1 MKKVLAAALVLILLG
16 GCQSIFG
23 HKSAR
28 LDVRPV
34 GEAQTSAAAVI
45 ALEEGRQHLIRGEVA
60 SAIVALRTASSDPAT
75 AAPAHN
81 GLAVA
86 YAMLGRGDLAER
98 YFQQAIAEDPA
109 DPRFAAN
116 LARFY
121 HSREAAMAKADAV
134 PVPVVTALAEEVAP
148 VTAVAEA
155 PTERVVRAGPSLVRV
170 SLPTPQA
177 ALTRVSR
184 QEVVIHSAPETS
196 VLAST
201 DPRRRNPRFNAA
213 KPLAIAEAY
222 PVRIDLAKVARR

>member
-1 MKKVLAAALVLILLG
+1 MKRILAAALLATMLA

-23 HKSAR
+23 HHSAR

-34 GEAQTSAAAVI
+34 GEAQTAAAAAI

-121 HSREAAMAKADAV
+121 QSRDAAMAKAVVV
-134 PVPVVTALAEEVAP
+134 PAPVVIATVEEAALATPVVEAP
-148 VTAVAEA
+148 V
-155 PTERVVRAGPSLVRV
+155 EREFRAGPSLVRV
-170 SLPTPQA
+170 SNPTPQA

-184 QEVVIHSAPETS
+184 QEVVIHSAPQS
-196 VLAST
+196 PVLAST
-201 DPRRRNPRFNAA
+201 DPRRRNLRFGEAR
-213 KPLAIAEAY
+213 PLARTAY
-222 PVRIDLAKVARR
+222 PIHIELAKVARR

>member
-1 MKKVLAAALVLILLG
+1 MKRILAGALLATMLA

-23 HKSAR
+23 HHSAR

-34 GEAQTSAAAVI
+34 GEAQTAAAAAI

-109 DPRFAAN
+109 DQRFSAN

-121 HSREAAMAKADAV
+121 QSREAAMAKAVVV
-134 PVPVVTALAEEVAP
+134 PAPVVIATVEEAALATP
-148 VTAVAEA
+148 VVEAAV
-155 PTERVVRAGPSLVRV
+155 EREFRAGPSLVRV
-170 SLPTPQA
+170 SNPTPQA

-184 QEVVIHSAPETS
+184 QEVVIHSAPQS
-196 VLAST
+196 PVLASA
-201 DPRRRNPRFNAA
+201 DSRRRNPRFGEAR
-213 KPLAIAEAY
+213 PLARTAY
-222 PVRIDLAKVARR
+222 PIRVELAKVARR